1 MRVQSM
7 IWESRYR
14 NPPPIP
20 MSLASA
26 CMSAKTDHLVC
37 EQTSIQESHLIKEGS
52 SSIEL
57 FNAIFNSVVS
67 ISHNCPNASKRFTLF
82 YRLYNVLL
90 FIHKSFP
97 LRRKIYEIF

>member
-57 FNAIFNSVVS
+57 FFAIFDSLDS
-67 ISHNCPNASKRFTLF
+67 IPHNCHKTSKTFAL
-82 YRLYNVLL
+82 LKHQYNVLL
-90 FIHKSFP
+90 FIHKSFL
-97 LRRKIYEIF
+97 LRSLIV

>member
-14 NPPPIP
+14 NPPPIL

-57 FNAIFNSVVS
+57 FFAIFDSHHS
-67 ISHNCPNASKRFTLF
+67 IPHNCRKTSKTFTL
-82 YRLYNVLL
+82 LKHQYNVLL
-90 FIHKSFP
+90 FIHKSLL
-97 LRRKIYEIF
+97 LRSLII

>member
-26 CMSAKTDHLVC
+26 CMSAKTDYLVC

-57 FNAIFNSVVS
+57 FFAIFDSLDS
-67 ISHNCPNASKRFTLF
+67 IPHNCRKTSKTFAL
-82 YRLYNVLL
+82 LKHQYNVLL

-97 LRRKIYEIF
+97 LRSLII